1 MALVNMKDLL
11 HHAYANRYAVGAFE
25 VVSLEFLR
33 AIIEAAENSRS
44 PVILNIVEAHFDLFD
59 VDHLMAAV
67 ERAAKRASIP
77 VAIHMDHCA
86 SLESVRKAIALGS
99 NSVMFD
105 ASQEQFLVNTD
116 KTREAVALA
125 HSCGVPVEGEVGY
138 VAGISSEEDD
148 EEKDISIRTSVPEAK
163 VYVERTGID
172 FLAISIGTVHG
183 RANKIRI
190 DSGLLARIR
199 ENLDI
204 PFVIHGGTG
213 LTSQQ
218 YHKLIDH
225 GVAKI
230 NYFTGM
236 VDLLIRQLKT
246 NVSRNCKTYRDACAN
261 IKEALVQ
268 EVQNCMQ
275 VWRSTGRAAEVMVQ
289 CGAWQ
294 NVEHVIV
301 YNTDTD
307 DPLIIEDMLRKGVQQ
322 LSAIPGVMNV
332 EAGKTA
338 DGKGSYRYCW
348 LIRFANSSV
357 IDSYRNHPAHVQ
369 YADSLF
375 RPIAGDRISNDYEML
390 QAIRRP
396 RI

>member
-11 HHAYANRYAVGAFE
+11 QHAYNNRYAVGAFE
-25 VVSLEFLR
+25 VVSLEFLC
-33 AIIEAAENSRS
+33 AIIEAAEKSRS

-67 ERAAKRASIP
+67 ECAAKRANIP

-86 SLESVRKAIALGS
+86 SLDSVRKAIALGS

-105 ASQEQFLVNTD
+105 ASQEDFSANIE
-116 KTREAVALA
+116 KTRQAVALA
-125 HSCGVPVEGEVGY
+125 HGCGVPVEGGLGY
-138 VAGISSEEDD
+138 VAGISSDEDD
-148 EEKDISIRTSVPEAK
+148 VEKDISTRTSVPEAK
-163 VYVERTGID
+163 AYVERAGID

-183 RANKIRI
+183 RANKIRL
-190 DSGLLARIR
+190 DSSLLTRIR

-213 LTSQQ
+213 LTTQQ

-236 VDLLIRQLKT
+236 ADLLINQLKT
-246 NVSRNCKTYRDACAN
+246 NMSRKCKTYREVFAD
-261 IKEALVQ
+261 IKEALIQ

-275 VWRSTGRAAEVMVQ
+275 AWRSTGRAAEVLMQ

-294 NVEHVIV
+294 SVEHVIV
-301 YNTDTD
+301 YNTGTD
-307 DPLIIEDMLRKGVQQ
+307 DPLVIEDMLRKGMQQ
-322 LSAIPGVMNV
+322 LNTIPGVMNV
-332 EAGKTA
+332 EAGKAVA
-338 DGKGSYRYCW
+338 DGGSYRYCW
-348 LIRFANSSV
+348 LIRFANADV
-357 IDSYRNHPAHVQ
+357 IDSYKNHPVHVE
-369 YADSLF
+369 YANNFF
-375 RPIAGDRISNDYEML
+375 RPIAAERVTNDYEML
-390 QAIRRP
+390 QDL
-396 RI
+396 

>member
-11 HHAYANRYAVGAFE
+11 HHAYSNRYAVGAFE

-33 AIIEAAENSRS
+33 AIIEAAENTRS

-67 ERAAKRASIP
+67 DRAAKRASIP

-86 SLESVRKAIALGS
+86 SLDSVRKAIALGS

-105 ASQEQFLVNTD
+105 ASQEDILVNI
-116 KTREAVALA
+116 KNTRQAVVLA
-125 HSCGVPVEGEVGY
+125 HSCGVPIEGELGY
-138 VAGISSEEDD
+138 VAGISDD
-148 EEKDISIRTSVPEAK
+148 EDGVEIGKSIHTSVPEAK
-163 VYVERTGID
+163 AYVERTGID

-183 RANKIRI
+183 RVNNKIRL
-190 DSGLLARIR
+190 DSGLLSRIR
-199 ENLDI
+199 ENVHI

-236 VDLLIRQLKT
+236 ADLLISQLKT
-246 NVSRNCKTYRDACAN
+246 NVSRNCESYRETFAD
-261 IKEALVQ
+261 IKEVMME
-268 EVQNCMQ
+268 EVQNCMR
-275 VWRSTGRAAEVMVQ
+275 VWRSAGRAAEVLMQ
-289 CGAWQ
+289 CSAWQ

-301 YNTDTD
+301 YKTDSD
-307 DPLIIEDMLRKGVQQ
+307 DPQIIEDMLRKGMQQ
-322 LSAIPGVMNV
+322 LSTIPGVMNV
-332 EAGKTA
+332 EMGKA
-338 DGKGSYRYCW
+338 VDDSGSYRNCW
-348 LIRFANSSV
+348 LIRFANASV
-357 IDSYRNHPAHVQ
+357 IGRDKSHRVHV
-369 YADSLF
+369 
-375 RPIAGDRISNDYEML
+375 
-390 QAIRRP
+390 
-396 RI
+396 